1 MFLRLNWEIIGLI
14 SCVVLFVSVI
24 VERFINLFKLDELD
38 ESFKLI
44 KEEYSWYFMNMYE
57 EEDVFIGKMDWE
69 VIFMFGK
76 LLVDVENFMLRE
88 LK

>member
-57 EEDVFIGKMDWE
+57 EEDVFIG
-69 VIFMFGK
+69 
-76 LLVDVENFMLRE
+76 
-88 LK
+88 